1 MTAPEPPPRPLS
13 DAPEELGFH
22 RRTMVRWFDPVQL
35 AGTGIQV
42 GVSSVFGSY
51 SDKREIQAA
60 LAPAAEPHREHAD
73 DEELWFDYV
82 ADLGDGFEAT
92 YTVAHFLARP
102 ALRLEREGGAW
113 DTERGRILVMGG
125 DQVYP
130 TATRTEYENRLVGPY
145 RAALP
150 FVYPDPPRVY
160 AIPGNHDWYDG
171 LTNFMRIFCRN
182 QWIGAWQS
190 TQERSYFAV
199 QLPHRW
205 WLWAI
210 DIQFDTYIDEPQLA
224 YFRRARSLLVEGDR
238 LILATGKPS
247 WTDSMK
253 PHPEPSYANLAYFE
267 DELLKGTKAR
277 LGRRRQ
283 RGQAPLRPLRG
294 RLRHAA
300 PDHVGGRR
308 RLPLP
313 YAPPRGGHRARGGSQ
328 GDETDRLVPAAGRV
342 PARPRLQPA
351 QVGGTM
357 AAAASRTAA
366 WSASSPCSTWRL
378 RCCFS
383 CPSGATSRTT
393 WPRRRARP
401 RLGRRLEH
409 VGDLRCHGRCAAVRP
424 VRRGAPRVVARAG
437 GGGAYRS
444 ARARAGAQVAVSA
457 WLWVGVLD
465 LPAWTIAIA
474 ALAGV
479 LTAPFGAA
487 LLGLYLALADLAV
500 SLLGER
506 LAGLDRHANEVFS
519 CQGIEDWKSFLRFHV
534 APDGR
539 LTIYPIGIE
548 RVARPRE
555 VRFNR
560 TDEPGAPYFTIP
572 EEVRAQLIEDPVVCE

>member
-1 MTAPEPPPRPLS
+1 M
-13 DAPEELGFH
+13 
-22 RRTMVRWFDPVQL
+22 
-35 AGTGIQV
+35 
-42 GVSSVFGSY
+42 FGSY

-60 LAPAAEPHREHAD
+60 LAPTAEPHREHAD

-102 ALRLEREGGAW
+102 ALTLEREGAPGTPSAAASSSW
-113 DTERGRILVMGG
+113 A
-125 DQVYP
+125 
-130 TATRTEYENRLVGPY
+130 ATRSTPPPHAPSTRTVSS
-145 RAALP
+145 ALP
-150 FVYPDPPRVY
+150 GRAPVRPPRSARVY

-267 DELLKGTKAR
+267 DELLKGTKAKLAVVVSGDKHHYAR
-277 LGRRRQ
+277 YEDASGT
-283 RGQAPLRPLRG
+283 
-294 RLRHAA
+294 RH
-300 PDHVGGRR
+300 RI
-308 RLPLP
+308 
-313 YAPPRGGHRARGGSQ
+313 
-328 GDETDRLVPAAGRV
+328 
-342 PARPRLQPA
+342 
-351 QVGGTM
+351 
-357 AAAASRTAA
+357 
-366 WSASSPCSTWRL
+366 
-378 RCCFS
+378 
-383 CPSGATSRTT
+383 TS
-393 WPRRRARP
+393 
-401 RLGRRLEH
+401 
-409 VGDLRCHGRCAAVRP
+409 
-424 VRRGAPRVVARAG
+424 G
-437 GGGAYRS
+437 GGGAYLFPTHHLEEAIELEEGRKETKQTVAYRLQAEYPP
-444 ARARAGAQVAVSA
+444 ARVSKWLRWAAPWRLPLKNRGMVGFLAALYVAPALLLLVPIRRKLGPDVGLGDVPELVKESVWSTWGILAAMAAAPLFVLFAGGRRMWLRALVGAVHTVPHVLVLALMVAVSA
-457 WLWVGVLD
+457 WLWAGLLE

-474 ALAGV
+474 ALAGA
-479 LTAPFGAA
+479 LTAPLGAA

-500 SLLGER
+500 SLLGKR
-506 LAGLDRHANEVFS
+506 LAGLDRHSNEVFS

-534 APDGR
+534 ATDGR

-560 TDEPGAPYFTIP
+560 TDQPGAPYFTIP

>member
-1 MTAPEPPPRPLS
+1 MTAPEPPPRPRS
-13 DAPEELGFH
+13 DAPEELGFE
-22 RRTMVRWFDPVQL
+22 RREMVRWFDPLQL

-267 DELLKGTKAR
+267 DELLKGTKAKLAVVVSGDKHHYAR
-277 LGRRRQ
+277 YEDASGT
-283 RGQAPLRPLRG
+283 
-294 RLRHAA
+294 RH
-300 PDHVGGRR
+300 RI
-308 RLPLP
+308 
-313 YAPPRGGHRARGGSQ
+313 
-328 GDETDRLVPAAGRV
+328 
-342 PARPRLQPA
+342 
-351 QVGGTM
+351 
-357 AAAASRTAA
+357 
-366 WSASSPCSTWRL
+366 
-378 RCCFS
+378 
-383 CPSGATSRTT
+383 TS
-393 WPRRRARP
+393 
-401 RLGRRLEH
+401 
-409 VGDLRCHGRCAAVRP
+409 
-424 VRRGAPRVVARAG
+424 G
-437 GGGAYRS
+437 GGGAYLFPTHHLEEAIELEEGRKETKQTVAYRLQAEYPP
-444 ARARAGAQVAVSA
+444 ARVSKWLRWAAPWRLPLKNRGMVGFLAALYVAPALLLLVPIRRKLGPDVGLGDVPELVKDSVWSTWGILAAMAAAPLFVLFAGGRRMWLRALVGAVHTVPHVLVLALMVAVSA
-457 WLWVGVLD
+457 WLWVGLLE

-474 ALAGV
+474 ALAGA

-487 LLGLYLALADLAV
+487 LLGLYLAFADLAV
-500 SLLGER
+500 SLLGKR
-506 LAGLDRHANEVFS
+506 LAGLDRHSNEVFS

-534 APDGR
+534 ATDGR

-560 TDEPGAPYFTIP
+560 TDQPGAPYFTIP